1 MAEREPTVI
10 IIKGIKPGMPADYW
24 QTSYGDILADYPVI
38 DLDNDD
44 QLDHLWNIRN

>member
-1 MAEREPTVI
+1 MEREPTVM
-10 IIKGIKPGMPADYW
+10 IIKGVRAGIPAEYF
-24 QTSYGDILADYPVI
+24 QESYGDILTDYPVI